1 MSEKNEQTGGRNTGR
16 QQSRGTGKPRRSYP
30 SGATY
35 TSLCQIID
43 ACGRNG
49 VRHIE
54 LGNGVVIDFGAA
66 AYNEQPELTSIDY
79 SPKVVDNRN
88 VPLHTP
94 VEVAQVDDAMQM
106 EMELDDLALTDPV
119 TYEQLVINK
128 MAEGITND

>member
-1 MSEKNEQTGGRNTGR
+1 MSERSEQTGGRNTGK
-16 QQSRGTGKPRRSYP
+16 QQSLGIEKPRRSYP

-54 LGNGVVIDFGAA
+54 LGNGVVIDFGIDAH
-66 AYNEQPELTSIDY
+66 NEQQALSSIDY

-88 VPLHTP
+88 VPVHSP
-94 VEVAQVDDAMQM
+94 IEVAKADDAMQI

-119 TYEQLVINK
+119 TYEQLIINK

>member
-1 MSEKNEQTGGRNTGR
+1 MSEKNEQIGGRNTGR
-16 QQSRGTGKPRRSYP
+16 QRSRGIERQKQSFR

-35 TSLCQIID
+35 TNLCQIID

-66 AYNEQPELTSIDY
+66 AYNVQPELCSIDY

-88 VPLHTP
+88 VPSHTP
-94 VEVAQVDDAMQM
+94 IEVAQIDDAMQM
-106 EMELDDLALTDPV
+106 EMELDDLALTDPI
-119 TYEQLVINK
+119 TYEQLIINK